1 MPARG
6 VAGSSV
12 AHQWHLTPAR
22 CVAGASAPMLVE
34 RQKRPRSPP
43 SLQPGGRR
51 GARPQSGA
59 EGRGPRLDAE
69 PDARLKGGARR
80 PSCSPPPRRCAT
92 GRDHRHVAA
101 TIPSSSARTS
111 ETLAPSWLGLKVGT
125 ARPRQAARPFPAVRP
140 DRTLEANERSTSC
153 GRSTEGAGSIASGVP
168 LPEHAGGEERARP
181 LGGVRA
187 SRADHRWPSE
197 GRDSAHSPEGARDPL
212 GWLIAPTTC
221 G

>member
-1 MPARG
+1 M
-6 VAGSSV
+6 AGSS
-12 AHQWHLTPAR
+12 ASHQWHLTPAR
-22 CVAGASAPMLVE
+22 CVAGASAPMLVA

-69 PDARLKGGARR
+69 PDARLKRGARR
-80 PSCSPPPRRCAT
+80 PSYSPPRRCAT

-125 ARPRQAARPFPAVRP
+125 ARPRQVARPFPAVRP
-140 DRTLEANERSTSC
+140 DRTLDANERSTSC
-153 GRSTEGAGSIASGVP
+153 GRSTEGAGSIASGAP
-168 LPEHAGGEERARP
+168 RGRDPAPGALRDGFARP
-181 LGGVRA
+181 SPRSEVIFQVR
-187 SRADHRWPSE
+187 
-197 GRDSAHSPEGARDPL
+197 
-212 GWLIAPTTC
+212 
-221 G
+221 